1 MPADST
7 PEAAAAN
14 HANDREWSRR
24 GRAII
29 RAIRGLFF
37 CLPVGVPAAGAQ
49 QAARHS
55 ITHEDVW
62 LMKRVGPPVPSPDGR
77 WGAFTGTEPAY
88 DDSSK
93 VEDLWLVPADGSAP
107 PRRLTTASGRE
118 SEAAWSPDGG
128 RIAFAA
134 KRAGDERAQVYVLEL
149 AGGEARRV
157 TALSGGAASPRWRP
171 DGGAL
176 LVTTTVER
184 GATDEASNARLA
196 AERKARKYVARAYE
210 GGGPIRYWDRWLD
223 DTRPQLAVVDP
234 AGVGSSR
241 LLLAG
246 TRLAADSGF
255 GGRFTDEREVLDATW
270 TPDGSGVVFAATTR
284 RHHAATEIVRGDL
297 FLVPAAGGEP
307 RALTSGPD
315 GYGTPGFSPDGRSL
329 AAIVNLRG
337 PRLYTHD
344 RLAVWSW
351 PDVGT
356 RTVITAGFDRAVSSW
371 AFTPAGD
378 SLYFTAEDA
387 GHEKVYGVAV
397 SSGKVRLIRDLDAGV
412 YTSITIARS
421 AEPLAVFARWGSAV
435 RPAEIVRL
443 DGARRHTPLTDFNG
457 ARADA
462 IDWHPARSFTFTSR
476 RGRPIHNLLVLP
488 PGFDSTRRYPLY
500 VMMHGGPHSMW
511 RDEFFIRW
519 NYHLL
524 AAPGYIVL
532 LTNYTGSTGSSE
544 AFAQAIEGDP
554 FATPGEEINQ
564 AADEAIRRFPFID
577 ARRQCAGGA
586 SYGGHLANWLQ
597 ATTTRYRC
605 LINHAG
611 LMDAESQWATSDINY
626 PREVSYGGPPW
637 EGGPLWREQNPI
649 RRAKTFRTPMLV
661 TVGEKDYR
669 VPLNNTL
676 ETWTVLQR
684 RKIPSRLLVFPDEN
698 HWILKGENSRF
709 FYAEVH
715 AWLAKYLSAPQPT
728 DAAPQ

>member
-1 MPADST
+1 
-7 PEAAAAN
+7 
-14 HANDREWSRR
+14 
-24 GRAII
+24 
-29 RAIRGLFF
+29 
-37 CLPVGVPAAGAQ
+37 
-49 QAARHS
+49 
-55 ITHEDVW
+55 
-62 LMKRVGPPVPSPDGR
+62 MKRVGPPVPSPDGR
-77 WGAFTGTEPAY
+77 WVAFTVTEPAY
-88 DDSSK
+88 DDTSK

-107 PRRLTTASGRE
+107 PRRLTTAPGRE
-118 SEAAWSPDGG
+118 SEPVWSPDGG
-128 RIAFAA
+128 RIAFTA

-196 AERKARKYVARAYE
+196 AERKARKYAARAYE

-223 DTRPQLAVVDP
+223 DTRPQLAVVAP
-234 AGVGSSR
+234 AGVAPPR

-270 TPDGSGVVFAATTR
+270 TPDGSAVVFAATTR
-284 RHHAATEIVRGDL
+284 RHHAATAIVRSDL

-315 GYGTPGFSPDGRSL
+315 SYGTPTFSPDGRTL
-329 AAIVNLRG
+329 AAIVNLKG
-337 PRLYTHD
+337 PKLYTHD
-344 RLAVWSW
+344 RIAAWPW
-351 PDVGT
+351 PDLGT
-356 RTVITAGFDRAVSSW
+356 RAVVTAGFDRAVSSW
-371 AFTPAGD
+371 AFTPGGD

-397 SSGKVRLIRDLDAGV
+397 SGGRVRVARDLDAGV
-412 YTSITIARS
+412 YTSLAIARS
-421 AEPLAVFARWGSAV
+421 ARPAALFARWGSAV
-435 RPAEIVRL
+435 RPAEIFRL
-443 DGARRHTPLTDFNG
+443 NGAGRGTPLTDFNG
-457 ARADA
+457 ARVDA
-462 IDWHPARSFTFTSR
+462 IDWQPARTFTFTSR

-500 VMMHGGPHSMW
+500 VMMHGGPHGMW
-511 RDEFFIRW
+511 RDEFFLRW

-524 AAPGYIVL
+524 AAPGYVVL
-532 LTNYTGSTGSSE
+532 LTNYTGSTGFAE

-564 AADEAIRRFPFID
+564 AADEAIRRFAFID

-597 ATTTRYRC
+597 ATTRRYRC

-626 PREVSYGGPPW
+626 SREVSYGGPPW
-637 EGGPLWREQNPI
+637 EGGRLWREQNPI
-649 RRAKTFRTPMLV
+649 RRAKSFRTPMLV

-669 VPLNNTL
+669 VPLNNAL

-684 RKIPSRLLVFPDEN
+684 LEIPSRLLVFPDEN

-715 AWLAKYLSAPQPT
+715 AWLAKYLSAPRAT
-728 DAAPQ
+728 DSARQ